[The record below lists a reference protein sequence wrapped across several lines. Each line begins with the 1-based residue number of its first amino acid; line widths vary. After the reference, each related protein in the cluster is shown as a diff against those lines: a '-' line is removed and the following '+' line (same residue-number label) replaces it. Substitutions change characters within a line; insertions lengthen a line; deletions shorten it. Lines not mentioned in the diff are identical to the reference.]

1 MSGDPGE
8 ISKLGRAC
16 EDWGFFLAI
25 NHGASEDLMTRI
37 QECNRTACTYGPW
50 RAHLAHAKWDP
61 WSTILHN
68 GKWIQILTNGKYKS
82 VVHKAVVNGSTPR
95 MSLVV
100 SYGPSLDAYVEPSER
115 VLRHENSTAAYNGM
129 TYSKYY
135 DVVYKG
141 PLPKGKS
148 ALEALKIMPGN

>member
-1 MSGDPGE
+1 MQNG
-8 ISKLGRAC
+8 I
-16 EDWGFFLAI
+16 
-25 NHGASEDLMTRI
+25 HGL
-37 QECNRTACTYGPW
+37 Q
-50 RAHLAHAKWDP
+50 
-61 WSTILHN
+61 ILHN
-68 GKWIQILTNGKYKS
+68 GKWIQVEGIPGSLFVNTCDQIEILTNGKYKS